1 LKASVLK
8 EFGGPEVLRLE
19 DVPVPQPT
27 PGEILLK
34 VHSVSVN
41 RTLDLIVRAGRY
53 PVKIQLPHVLGADP
67 AGEVVEIGGGVTK
80 FKVGDRVAVI
90 SAVPCQQC
98 GPCLKGEEANC
109 VDSKRIGIDLW
120 GGYAQLIALP
130 ARYAVKLPD
139 EISFQGRR
147 MRFGHGR
154 NRRPGQF
161 LRSGR
166 QDARRQSHRRCRL

>member
-1 LKASVLK
+1 LKAIVLK

-67 AGEVVEIGGGVTK
+67 AGEIVET
-80 FKVGDRVAVI
+80 
-90 SAVPCQQC
+90 
-98 GPCLKGEEANC
+98 N
-109 VDSKRIGIDLW
+109 RIL
-120 GGYAQLIALP
+120 Q
-130 ARYAVKLPD
+130 KK
-139 EISFQGRR
+139 
-147 MRFGHGR
+147 
-154 NRRPGQF
+154 
-161 LRSGR
+161 
-166 QDARRQSHRRCRL
+166 